1 MELKKTVNSEMKI
14 FNEKFLGS
22 GKKYHVE
29 YTATGEITKIR
40 STDKDIIKFAKEL
53 DLS

>member
-1 MELKKTVNSEMKI
+1 MKI

-29 YTATGEITKIR
+29 YTANGEITKIR
-40 STDKDIIKFAKEL
+40 TTDSDILEYAKEL
-53 DLS
+53 GLE